1 MSGLRP
7 GSAQTHT
14 VAGCQGRFVETDAVG
29 TWVPLSRSA
38 GSHSNSTTNGNFD

>member
-1 MSGLRP
+1 MSGLRL

-29 TWVPLSRSA
+29 TWVPLAFGRIP
-38 GSHSNSTTNGNFD
+38 FEFYDQW